1 VFFLF
6 AQLKPQLEREE
17 EVYTADGYIEQG
29 SWKGLKTE
37 VYERLGGV
45 LSHPS
50 RKNKNAARM
59 GHRDPTLS
67 KEMLRAY
74 SPITRSRAG
83 M

>member
-1 VFFLF
+1 MVFFLF

-17 EVYTADGYIEQG
+17 EVYTADGYVEQG
-29 SWKGLKTE
+29 A
-37 VYERLGGV
+37 